1 MDFTKQLEK
10 VLNEDFNNSTTENGA
25 LGYRTTG
32 TALLDFNF
40 KVSSYRN
47 KPEAE
52 IINDFMKVF
61 YEDKLTA
68 MKFLF
73 FIRDREEGLGERR
86 IFRVLI
92 KQLAK
97 VETVI
102 IKAVIPIIAEYRK
115 IWWFIWTIW
124 NPIRRG
130 YVELYSSTM
139 EQRYEGYARRQEYI
153 FTFKMVA

>member
-115 IWWFIWTIW
+115 I
-124 NPIRRG
+124 
-130 YVELYSSTM
+130 
-139 EQRYEGYARRQEYI
+139 
-153 FTFKMVA
+153 